1 MDAASLLTR
10 IDDAAPAAMDSNG
23 VEQVAAGVLCSGER
37 GVRGYSVDAETTFRI
52 ASITKPLVAALS
64 LRLVEQGRLWLDEPL
79 EGLRLPW
86 DGVALRHLLTHQ
98 AGLARD
104 RPASLAEYGEGD
116 DALERL
122 AADEA
127 LANPVGPGQLFSYS
141 NYGYWL
147 AGVVAARA

>member
-1 MDAASLLTR
+1 MDAASLLAR
-10 IDDAAPAAMDSNG
+10 IDAAAPAAMGRHG
-23 VEQVAAGVLCSGER
+23 VEQAAAGILCSGER
-37 GVRGYSVDAETTFRI
+37 SVRGYGVDPKTTFRI

-64 LRLVEQGRLWLDEPL
+64 MRLVEEGRLLLDEPL
-79 EGLRLPW
+79 DGLRLPW
-86 DGVALRHLLTHQ
+86 DGVTLGHLLTHR

-104 RPASLAEYGEGD
+104 RPGSLAEYGEDD

-127 LANPVGPGQLFSYS
+127 PANPVGPGDLFSYS

-147 AGVVAARA
+147 A